1 MKERHELLLGAIGV
15 FKEEEDAY
23 QLATEFAWILPAIIM
38 CGGLV
43 DLALIVVY
51 MKFAH
56 PWKVILSKDK
66 VSKTN
71 MELNEVVQDDD
82 EIIVCNTE
90 TNGLEE
96 KANLHDDNQYQFNS
110 SLDEI
115 RYNNVSVH
123 QVCHE
128 ANLEKT

>member
-23 QLATEFAWILPAIIM
+23 QLATKFTWILPVVIL

-56 PWKVILSKDK
+56 PWKVILYKEK

-71 MELNEVVQDDD
+71 MELNEVVQDED

-90 TNGLEE
+90 TNSLEE
-96 KANLHDDNQYQFNS
+96 KANLDDDNQYQVNS

-115 RYNNVSVH
+115 RYNTVSVH
-123 QVCHE
+123 QFWY
-128 ANLEKT
+128 KGPT